1 MMMIKIMIIM
11 TKQIFVQRLAEPIT
25 IKRKNHH
32 QFDQQWYQKANPKKS
47 QRIPGLKFQAN
58 PVPKIPGFLQNPVPK
73 IPGLKLLIPLGP
85 VAHTLCLIKIPT

>member
-32 QFDQQWYQKANPKKS
+32 QFDQQWHQKANPKESRDPGIFTKS
-47 QRIPGLKFQAN
+47 RPENPGIEIVDPA
-58 PVPKIPGFLQNPVPK
+58 G
-73 IPGLKLLIPLGP
+73 
-85 VAHTLCLIKIPT
+85 AW

>member
-32 QFDQQWYQKANPKKS
+32 QFDQQWYQKANPKKF

-58 PVPKIPGFLQNPVPK
+58 PVPKIPGSRDFYK
-73 IPGLKLLIPLGP
+73 IPSRKSRD
-85 VAHTLCLIKIPT
+85 

>member
-32 QFDQQWYQKANPKKS
+32 QFDQQWHQKANPKES
-47 QRIPGLKFQAN
+47 RD
-58 PVPKIPGFLQNPVPK
+58 
-73 IPGLKLLIPLGP
+73 
-85 VAHTLCLIKIPT
+85 